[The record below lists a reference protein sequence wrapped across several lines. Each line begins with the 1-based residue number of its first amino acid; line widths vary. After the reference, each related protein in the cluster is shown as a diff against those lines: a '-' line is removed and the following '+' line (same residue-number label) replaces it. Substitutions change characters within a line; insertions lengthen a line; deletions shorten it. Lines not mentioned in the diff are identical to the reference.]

1 MPSSKIL
8 KIAKSSSRDPFRN
21 LSSAVVK
28 FIVGIDVRFAAKES
42 FKTPATVVLVFC
54 CKIISDVVSVS
65 CTLFNTACVVACC
78 ANVSLFV
85 LDSKTNLRYYYCLKY
100 LRAFLKLVCKLSL
113 NKTKY
118 KVIGLK

>member
-1 MPSSKIL
+1 MPSSKIV
-8 KIAKSSSRDPFRN
+8 KIAKSSSRDLFRN

-28 FIVGIDVRFAAKES
+28 FTVGIDVRFAAKES

-54 CKIISDVVSVS
+54 CKVISDVVSVS

-85 LDSKTNLRYYYCLKY
+85 LGSKTNLRYYYCFKY
-100 LRAFLKLVCKLSL
+100 SRAFSKLVCKLSL
-113 NKTKY
+113 NKTN
-118 KVIGLK
+118 IR